1 VEPIEAASYFE
12 EVCMRRCLSLFAT
25 IPAVACFL
33 SRPVE
38 AQRSPFLPDEVY
50 QKLTNEISGD
60 IAFDSLRSLVLY
72 HAPEG
77 ESQGFQ
83 DEARWVMDRA
93 KAAGIED
100 VHFIDLPS
108 WNTSVAD
115 SPEAASDRPSPSWT
129 LKGGELWL
137 TSPVTLK
144 LGDVRETPTSVA
156 DFSPTSDLTADLV
169 DVGEGTEEADYAG
182 KAVKGKILLA
192 FGPPMR
198 VEALGCRNH
207 GAAGIVSYYSTRT
220 DPWTDHPDQVAW
232 LQVGKAP
239 SPAPV
244 FVVSPRT
251 GLELARWMSGRAPT
265 YLFAPSLAPFPP
277 GSAFRVHL
285 TVQAD
290 VSSSGRQ
297 GMVEGFIRGTTDHDH
312 AVVLTAHLQEE
323 KTSADDDRSGCA
335 SLLEIG
341 RALEAMIKD
350 GRLARPRRDIRFWW
364 TNEIEAELEYF
375 ADNPGERQKI
385 LADINQDM
393 VGAKQSIGGRVQN
406 VSLTPYSRAS
416 FVNDV
421 VASIVESL
429 VKGNNSYLPAW
440 QTGNRAPYSRPIFA
454 RIGSREPYHAEV
466 VPYFDDTDHLVFNIG
481 AIGIPGIDFTDWPDE
496 YIHSS
501 DDDLWQI
508 DPTELQRNAVAVGG
522 SALYLANLGES
533 DGPALAGVVAGQAR
547 VRLSRDLGAGIALV
561 SQSTADR
568 RDDAYADALN
578 LLEQAEAREEQALH
592 SVEPYAG
599 VAIRTLLGS
608 LIEDLKLTEVN
619 HRQRLEEWYHTLA
632 GHKFAA
638 PAPSDLEKTAGAQ
651 VPGNV
656 EPLGDYL
663 RYSAQLNGP
672 ETLHPVMQ
680 YEALNYVDGRRS
692 VLDIYN
698 AVRAE
703 SLSAGEW
710 YYGKVTLADVAE
722 LFAAAQKAGAVQ
734 ITNRSHAGQ

>member
-1 VEPIEAASYFE
+1 
-12 EVCMRRCLSLFAT
+12 MRRYLCLPGALLAVLSLF
-25 IPAVACFL
+25 
-33 SRPVE
+33 SRS
-38 AQRSPFLPDEVY
+38 ASGQRSPFLPDDVY

-83 DEARWVMDRA
+83 DEARWVMERA
-93 KAAGIED
+93 RSYGIEH
-100 VHFIDLPS
+100 VHFIDLRPWSPS
-108 WNTSVAD
+108 GMAVG
-115 SPEAASDRPSPSWT
+115 SWT

-137 TSPVTLK
+137 TSPVMLK

-156 DFSPTSDLTADLV
+156 DYSPNSDLTGDLV
-169 DVGEGTEEADYAG
+169 DVGEGTEDADYAG
-182 KAVKGKILLA
+182 KDVKGKVLLA
-192 FGPPMR
+192 YGPPMR
-198 VEALGCRNH
+198 VERLGCQKL
-207 GAAGIVSYYSTRT
+207 GAAGIVSYYSART

-232 LQVGKAP
+232 LQLSKA
-239 SPAPV
+239 SSAAPV

-265 YLFAPSLAPFPP
+265 YLFSPSAPLFPR

-375 ADNPGERQKI
+375 AENPGERKKI

-393 VGAKQSIGGRVQN
+393 VGAKQSIGGRVQH

-416 FVNDV
+416 FVSDV
-421 VASIVESL
+421 VASIVQSL
-429 VKGNNSYLPAW
+429 VEGNNAYLPAW
-440 QTGNRAPYSRPIFA
+440 QASNPAPYSRPIFA
-454 RIGSREPYHAEV
+454 HIGSREPYHAEV
-466 VPYFDDTDHLVFNIG
+466 VPYFDDTDHLVFNIA
-481 AIGIPGIDFTDWPDE
+481 AIGIPGVDFTDWPDE

-508 DPTELQRNAVAVGG
+508 DPTQLQRNAVAVAA
-522 SALYLANLGES
+522 SAFYLANPSES
-533 DGPALAGVVAGQAR
+533 DGAALAGAVAGQAR
-547 VRLSRDLGAGIALV
+547 VRLSRDLGAGIALL
-561 SQSTADR
+561 SQAAPAG
-568 RDDAYADALN
+568 RDAAYTDALN
-578 LLEQAEAREEQALH
+578 LLDQAETREEQALR

-599 VAIRTLLGS
+599 AEIRNLLRS
-608 LIEDLKLTEVN
+608 LVEDMKLTEVN
-619 HRQRLEEWYHTLA
+619 HRQRLGEWYHTLA

-638 PAPSDLEKTAGAQ
+638 PAPSDLEKTAGAE
-651 VPGNV
+651 VPKNV

-663 RYSAQLNGP
+663 RHSAQMDGP
-672 ETLHPVMQ
+672 ENLHPVMQ
-680 YEALNYVDGRRS
+680 YEALNYVDGQRS

-710 YYGKVTLADVAE
+710 YYGKVTLADISE
-722 LFAAAQKAGAVQ
+722 LFAAAQKAGAVE

>member
-1 VEPIEAASYFE
+1 MFGGSRILPLIYEPHGGS
-12 EVCMRRCLSLFAT
+12 MRRCLAVLVTLTALMLLPNR
-25 IPAVACFL
+25 PAG
-33 SRPVE
+33 
-38 AQRSPFLPDEVY
+38 AQRSPFLPDELY

-93 KAAGIED
+93 RGYGLED
-100 VHFIDLPS
+100 VHFIELPS
-108 WNTSVAD
+108 WN
-115 SPEAASDRPSPSWT
+115 ASAEHPAQSWT

-137 TSPVTLK
+137 ISPDTIK

-156 DFSPTSDLTADLV
+156 DYSPTSDLTADLV

-182 KAVKGKILLA
+182 KDVTGKILLA
-192 FGPPMR
+192 FGPLNR
-198 VEALGCRNH
+198 VEALGCRKH
-207 GAAGIVSYYSTRT
+207 GAVGIVSYHSTRV

-232 LQVGKAP
+232 LQLSRSNDKT
-239 SPAPV
+239 PA
-244 FVVSPRT
+244 FVVSPRA
-251 GLELARWMSGRAPT
+251 GLELAHWMSGRAPT
-265 YLFAPSLAPFPP
+265 HIFAPSAPHFPP
-277 GSAFRVHL
+277 NSVFRVHL

-290 VSSSGRQ
+290 VTSPGRQ
-297 GMVEGFIRGTTDHDH
+297 GMVEGFIRGTADHDH
-312 AVVLTAHLQEE
+312 AIVLTAHFQEE
-323 KTSADDDRSGCA
+323 KTSANDDRSGCA
-335 SLLEIG
+335 NLLEIG

-350 GRLARPRRDIRFWW
+350 GRLPRPKRDIRFWW

-375 ADNPGERQKI
+375 AENPGDREKTV
-385 LADINQDM
+385 ADLNQDM
-393 VGAKQSIGGRVQN
+393 VGARQSIGGRVQH

-421 VASIVESL
+421 VASIVEGI
-429 VKGNNSYLPAW
+429 VKGNNGYLPAW
-440 QTGNRAPYSRPIFA
+440 QANNPVPYSRPIFA
-454 RIGSREPYHAEV
+454 HLGSREPYHAEV

-481 AIGIPGIDFTDWPDE
+481 AIGVPGVDFTDWPDE

-508 DPTELQRNAVAVGG
+508 DRTQLQRNALAVAA
-522 SALYLANLGES
+522 SALYIANLGEPEA
-533 DGPALAGVVAGQAR
+533 PALAGIVAGQAR
-547 VRLSRDLGAGIALV
+547 VRLSRDLGTGVALL
-561 SQSTADR
+561 SQAPPER
-568 RDDAYADALN
+568 RDAAYADALN
-578 LLEQAEAREEQALH
+578 LLDQAEAREEQALH

-599 VAIRTLLGS
+599 TDIRNLLRS
-608 LIEDLKLTEVN
+608 LVEDMKLTEVN
-619 HRQRLEEWYHTLA
+619 HRQRLEEWYRTLA
-632 GHKFAA
+632 GHRFPT
-638 PAPSDLEKTAGAQ
+638 PAPTDLEKTTGAQ
-651 VPGNV
+651 VPKNV

-663 RYSAQLNGP
+663 RHSAQLNGP

-680 YEALNYVDGRRS
+680 FEALNYVDGRRS

-710 YYGKVTLADVAE
+710 YYGKVTLSDVAA
-722 LFAAAQKAGAVQ
+722 LFEAAQKAGAVQ
-734 ITNRSHAGQ
+734 ITNRGHAGQ